1 MLKDVI
7 ASDVSDVFLDFED
20 FADMHTFSNVE
31 RSNKVTCL
39 MVKEGDISK
48 EVLARINE
56 RYDGFYGDIV
66 TIHVKT
72 ESLPE
77 VPVQDQKVRFDDKLY
92 NVELSEEDMGMTTL
106 TLVAVR
112 A

>member
-1 MLKDVI
+1 MLKDII
-7 ASDVSDVFLDFED
+7 ATDVSDVFLDFEE
-20 FADMHTFSNVE
+20 FADFHIFSNAE
-31 RSNKVTCL
+31 RSNQVSCL
-39 MVKEGDISK
+39 IVKEGNISK

-66 TIHVKT
+66 TIHART
-72 ESLPE
+72 NDLPE
-77 VPVQDQKVRFDDKLY
+77 VPVQDQKVRFDDSLY